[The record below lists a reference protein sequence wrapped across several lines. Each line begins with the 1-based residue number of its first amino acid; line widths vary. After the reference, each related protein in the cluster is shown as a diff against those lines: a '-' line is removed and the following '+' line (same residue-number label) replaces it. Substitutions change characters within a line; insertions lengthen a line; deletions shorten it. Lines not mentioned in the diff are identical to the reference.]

1 MTTTAERGLP
11 QHVVRA
17 VRAVVL
23 ATTSLTVAAAAHA
36 TAGGGL
42 PDGAGL
48 AALAALTVGL
58 ATLVARVRSRA
69 LVQVPFL
76 AVVQVVLH
84 HGFTMLATTG
94 GPLRGAGTLPATM
107 PGHASAPGFA
117 ADRAAHAAHAV
128 ASWSGGY
135 LSPGGQLPG
144 APEHVAHG
152 TGPAMLGAHAVA
164 VVVTAALLAASER
177 AATFA
182 LALWT
187 GLLPV
192 LLGVLLPVPTSPR
205 PVVLHPVR
213 SARPLARAART
224 VLSRRGPPATSPSYA

>member
-1 MTTTAERGLP
+1 MTTTASSTGGGVP
-11 QHVVRA
+11 QLVARV

-36 TAGGGL
+36 SAGGGL

-48 AALAALTVGL
+48 AALGALTVAL
-58 ATLVARVRSRA
+58 ATLVARMRSRA

-84 HGFTMLATTG
+84 HGFTMLATD
-94 GPLRGAGTLPATM
+94 GPLRGAGTLPASM
-107 PGHASAPGFA
+107 PGHASAPGFV
-117 ADRAAHAAHAV
+117 ADRAAHAAHAA

-135 LSPGGQLPG
+135 LPG

-164 VVVTAALLAASER
+164 VVVTAAALAASER

-192 LLGVLLPVPTSPR
+192 VLGVLLPVPTSPR

-213 SARPLARAART
+213 SARPLARAAST
-224 VLSRRGPPATSPSYA
+224 VVSRRGPPATTSPSYA